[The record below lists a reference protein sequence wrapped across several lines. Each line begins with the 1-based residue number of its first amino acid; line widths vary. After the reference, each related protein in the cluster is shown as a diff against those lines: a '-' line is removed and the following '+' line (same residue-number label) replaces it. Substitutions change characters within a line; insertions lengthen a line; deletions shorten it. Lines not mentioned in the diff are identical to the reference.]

1 MNDKQQ
7 SDKQMLIDAQG
18 KGILANLKV
27 FGKLSGPGW
36 LQSAITLGGGSLASA
51 LFLGVIGGVEFL
63 WVQLVAM
70 AMGVIMLSAISYVT
84 LSTEKSPFKS
94 MREGINPVL
103 AWGWLLAS
111 LMANMIWVLPQ
122 YSLAYSAMTQNLFP
136 SIPNPESSSTKM
148 MITMVIFAFSAFITM
163 CYGKQG
169 KGMKIYENILK
180 LTVAAIVLCFMI
192 VAGKLIAAGNVG
204 FGEILRGFIPNFK
217 KLFQPASEIQAVINQ
232 ISDPIAREFW
242 TQNVIQTQ
250 RDIMVSAA
258 ATAVGINMTFL
269 LPFSMLN
276 KGWGKKHRGLAIF
289 DLSTG
294 MVIPY
299 VLATSCVAIAAAVT
313 FHAKPFEGLTQQK
326 DGIVQIVAGHK
337 QAPKIQASL
346 DKRTQLVQ
354 SEIDNDE
361 ILLASM
367 LVKRDTKEFPKALEV
382 AVGPKM
388 AHIIFG
394 FGVLAM
400 ALSTISMLMLISGFV
415 VCEMFG
421 LEHGGKA
428 HKRGTFLATTG
439 VLWPFIWGS
448 GSGTYLA
455 IITSTFGYIL
465 LPVAFLAFFMMMN
478 SKKVLGEDMPRGKKR
493 VIWNVLTG
501 TSLFITGIAA
511 GHTAWNK
518 TMTIGENSIAFG
530 KYFLI
535 FFIVLIIV
543 GQFYIMNKHKKE
555 ALLEGEPA
563 ND

>member
-1 MNDKQQ
+1 M
-7 SDKQMLIDAQG
+7 SDKVSKEVQMLDDAHAAG
-18 KGILANLKV
+18 TGAVVKTYM
-27 FGKLSGPGW
+27 KLSGPGW

-94 MREGINPVL
+94 MKDNINPVL

-136 SIPNPESSSTKM
+136 SIPNPESMTTKLI
-148 MITMVIFAFSAFITM
+148 ITAIIFAFSAFITM

-169 KGMKIYENILK
+169 KGMKIYENLLK
-180 LTVAAIVLCFMI
+180 ITVAAIVLCFMI

-204 FGEILRGFIPNFK
+204 FGEILKGFIPNFN
-217 KLFQPASEIQAVINQ
+217 KLFKPASEIQAVINQ
-232 ISDPIAREFW
+232 IADPAARAFW
-242 TQNVIQTQ
+242 TQNVVQTQ

-313 FHAKPFEGLTQQK
+313 FHAKPFEGLTLQK
-326 DGIVQIVAGHK
+326 DGIVQIVEGHK
-337 QAPKIQASL
+337 QAPKIQAAL
-346 DKRTQLVQ
+346 EKRTKLVKT
-354 SEIDNDE
+354 EIDNDE

-421 LEHGGKA
+421 FEHGGKA
-428 HKRGTFLATTG
+428 HKRGTLLATTG
-439 VLWPFIWGS
+439 VLWPFIWGT

-478 SKKVLGEDMPRGKKR
+478 SKKVLGENIPKGNKR

-501 TSLFITGIAA
+501 LSLVITGVAA

-518 TMTIGENSIAFG
+518 TMTVGDTSIAFG

-535 FFIVLIIV
+535 IFIILVII
-543 GQFYIMNKHKKE
+543 GQIYIMNKHKKE
-555 ALLEGEPA
+555 ALAKGAGTSE
-563 ND
+563 